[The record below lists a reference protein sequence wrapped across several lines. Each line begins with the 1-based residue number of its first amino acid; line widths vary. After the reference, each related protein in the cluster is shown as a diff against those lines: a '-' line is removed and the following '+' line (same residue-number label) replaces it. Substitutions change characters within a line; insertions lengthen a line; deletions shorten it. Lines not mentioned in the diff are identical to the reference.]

1 MPRLLF
7 LLSFSNLVI
16 GTGAFVVGGVI
27 APMAA
32 SLEVSVPAAG
42 QAMTAYAL
50 ATAVLAPLLLL
61 ATGAWNRRNAL
72 LLSLGIF
79 ALGNGVCAFA
89 PDLATLLAGRLM
101 MGTGAAFT
109 PIAAGLAVAMV
120 EPSRQ
125 GKALALVFL
134 GFSLS
139 YVIGLPAGAWAA
151 YRFGWRVP
159 VLAVA
164 LITVALMVWLAWR
177 LPANLRAPG
186 ARFQGLGSVLRQRS
200 VLAALLLTLLYFT
213 AIFNVFT
220 YVGPV
225 LLALVPM
232 GGEALSG
239 TIALFGVAGA
249 TGTLVG
255 GWANDRFGAR
265 ASLAVSL
272 TIMLFSMLLLPL
284 ARGHWPAMMAL
295 FIAWGLAGFSMMAPQ
310 QSRLAGAAPAHAPM
324 LLSLNSSMLYFGMAL
339 GAAVGG
345 VASLHTGLHQLPW
358 AGVPFVLAGL
368 LTLLLTPAV
377 PKQPAVA
384 LPIDSA
390 RSAP

>member
-7 LLSFSNLVI
+7 LLSFANLII
-16 GTGAFVVGGVI
+16 GSGAFVIGGII
-27 APMAA
+27 APMAG
-32 SLEVSVPAAG
+32 SLGVSVPVAG
-42 QAMTAYAL
+42 QAMTVYAI
-50 ATAVLAPLLLL
+50 ATALLAPMLLL
-61 ATGAWNRRNAL
+61 ATGAWTRRNAL
-72 LLSLGIF
+72 VLTLGIF
-79 ALGNGVCAFA
+79 ALGNLVCALA
-89 PDLATLLAGRLM
+89 PDMLTLLAGRLL

-120 EPSRQ
+120 EPTRQ

-151 YRFGWRVP
+151 HRFGWRVP

-164 LITVALMVWLAWR
+164 LITLLLMAWLAWR
-177 LPANLRAPG
+177 VPASLRAPG
-186 ARFQGLGSVLRQRS
+186 ARFQGLGRVLRQRA
-200 VLAALLLTLLYFT
+200 VVAPLLMTLLYFT

-225 LLALVPM
+225 LQALVPM
-232 GGEALSG
+232 GSEALSG

-249 TGTLVG
+249 AGTLVG

-265 ASLAVSL
+265 AALAASL
-272 TIMLFSMLLLPL
+272 TTMLCSMLLLPL
-284 ARGHWPAMMAL
+284 ARGHWPATMAL
-295 FIAWGLAGFSMMAPQ
+295 FITWGLAGFSMMAPQ

-345 VASLHTGLHQLPW
+345 VMSLRIGFHNLPW

-368 LTLLLTPAV
+368 LTLALTPTPARPAV
-377 PKQPAVA
+377 PV
-384 LPIDSA
+384 PIDSI
-390 RSAP
+390 RRAP

>member
-7 LLSFSNLVI
+7 LLSFANLII
-16 GTGAFVVGGVI
+16 GSGAFVIGGII
-27 APMAA
+27 APMAG
-32 SLEVSVPAAG
+32 SLGVSVPVAG
-42 QAMTAYAL
+42 QAMTVYAI
-50 ATAVLAPLLLL
+50 ATALLAPMLLL
-61 ATGAWNRRNAL
+61 ATGGWTRRNAL
-72 LLSLGIF
+72 MVTLGIF
-79 ALGNGVCAFA
+79 ALGNLVCALA
-89 PDLATLLAGRLM
+89 PDMLTLLAGRLL

-120 EPSRQ
+120 EPTRQ

-164 LITVALMVWLAWR
+164 LITVLLTAWLAWR
-177 LPANLRAPG
+177 VPASLRAPG
-186 ARFQGLGSVLRQRS
+186 ARFQGLGRVLRQRA
-200 VLAALLLTLLYFT
+200 VVAPLLMTLLYFT

-225 LLALVPM
+225 LQALVPM
-232 GGEALSG
+232 GSEALSG

-265 ASLAVSL
+265 AALAASL
-272 TIMLFSMLLLPL
+272 TTMLFSMLLLPL
-284 ARGHWPAMMAL
+284 ARGHWPTTMAL
-295 FIAWGLAGFSMMAPQ
+295 FMTWGLAGFSMMAPQ

-345 VASLHTGLHQLPW
+345 VMSRQIGFHNLPW

-368 LTLLLTPAV
+368 LTLALTPTPSRCGA
-377 PKQPAVA
+377 AH
-384 LPIDSA
+384 A
-390 RSAP
+390 RAS